1 MKRRGFQMKV
11 RTKLMSAF
19 LFTALITVGIGAISI
34 YFTDYIGNQGRMVAA
49 ELSPLKNAAMGIE
62 VTATKAHLL
71 FEEILAGDS
80 SEDIQDVWDLLDE
93 TLWYSNVILK
103 GGENDVEK
111 FYASDDPQVRE
122 KIETVLKNVEN
133 FINSAHR
140 RYESLVSG
148 VSAGSARDQSFDAS
162 YEIIQESL
170 LRIGQNTRN
179 VSVVFLAGQAQ
190 YLTANGHLFLE
201 ELLGGDDEN
210 TIENIV
216 GNFNQARKNVEKIGE
231 IIGMGNVTS
240 IIGNYNNFIAVTNER
255 YKSLQEKV
263 EVEGAALK
271 IFDAEFGIFVNAA
284 DEAKGLI
291 NERISKGLSD
301 FEGAR
306 KQSMIWM
313 IVVSLAALVVSVII
327 AIQISRGIVTPIKK
341 SVTFANALAKGDM
354 TLRLNF
360 DSTDEFGE
368 LGRALD
374 STADNLSTMIKQIR
388 DNASS
393 VAAASEELF
402 VVSTQLT
409 QGAEQISQQSKS
421 VAAASEEM
429 SNTINMVSAAAEEIS
444 VNTSSVS
451 NDTEQVSDSINA
463 IAAAVEETSASIGD
477 ISKNADEGA
486 RISAKAM
493 EMAEEASKTMNVM
506 GEAAK
511 DIGKVT
517 DVIKQIAQQ
526 TNLLA
531 LNATIEAAAAG
542 NAGKG
547 FTVVS
552 NEIKVLANQS
562 AQAAE
567 DIASRISEIQATTQN
582 AVNMIAEVSAT
593 ISNINDSTT
602 SIATAVEE
610 QNQTAN
616 EIALNIANT
625 TTNVNN
631 TSSSIGELAMG
642 ARDMSVNTTEMV
654 KTISEV
660 TKNIHEID
668 RSLSDTTA
676 GVQQVNI
683 SAEGLS
689 KLAGDLNTLVGVFK
703 VD

>member
-1 MKRRGFQMKV
+1 MKRRGFQMNV

-19 LFTALITVGIGAISI
+19 LFTALITVGVGAISI
-34 YFTDYIGNQGRMVAA
+34 YFTDYIGDQGRMVAA
-49 ELSPLKNAAMGIE
+49 KLSPLKDAAMGIKL
-62 VTATKAHLL
+62 TATKAHLV

-122 KIETVLKNVEN
+122 KIKTVRKSVEA
-133 FINSAHR
+133 FINSAHK
-140 RYESLVSG
+140 RYESLVSA
-148 VSAGSARDQSFDAS
+148 VTAGSARDQSFDTS
-162 YEIIQESL
+162 YEIIQENL
-170 LRIGQNTRN
+170 GRIGQNTRN

-201 ELLGGDDEN
+201 ELLAGDDGN
-210 TIENIV
+210 MIEDIV

-231 IIGMGNVTS
+231 IIGVENVTS
-240 IIGNYNNFIAVTNER
+240 LIGSYNNFIAVTNER
-255 YKSLQEKV
+255 YKSAQEKTAV
-263 EVEGAALK
+263 ESAALQS
-271 IFDAEFGIFVNAA
+271 FDTEFETFVKEA

-327 AIQISRGIVTPIKK
+327 AIQISRSIVTPIKK
-341 SVTFANALAKGDM
+341 SVTFANALAKGNM

-374 STADNLSTMIKQIR
+374 STAENLSAMIKQIR
-388 DNASS
+388 DNALS
-393 VAAASEELF
+393 VTSASEELF

-409 QGAEQISQQSKS
+409 QGADQISQQSKS

-429 SNTINMVSAAAEEIS
+429 SNSINMVSAAAEEIS

-451 NDTEQVSDSINA
+451 NDTKQMSDSINA
-463 IAAAVEETSASIGD
+463 IAATVEETSTSIGD

-493 EMAEEASKTMNVM
+493 EMAEEASNTMNAM

-517 DVIKQIAQQ
+517 HVIKQIAQQ

-542 NAGKG
+542 QAGKG

-567 DIASRISEIQATTQN
+567 DIASRISEVQATTQN

-602 SIATAVEE
+602 SIATAVEQ
-610 QNQTAN
+610 QNETAN
-616 EIALNIANT
+616 EIALNITKT
-625 TTNVNN
+625 TTNVSSA
-631 TSSSIGELAMG
+631 SSSIEELAMG
-642 ARDMSVNTTEMV
+642 AKDMSVNTAEMV
-654 KTISEV
+654 KAVSEV
-660 TKNIHEID
+660 TRNIHEID
-668 RSLSDTTA
+668 RSLGDTTVGA
-676 GVQQVNI
+676 QQVNI

-689 KLAGDLNTLVGVFK
+689 KLAGDLNTLVSVFK